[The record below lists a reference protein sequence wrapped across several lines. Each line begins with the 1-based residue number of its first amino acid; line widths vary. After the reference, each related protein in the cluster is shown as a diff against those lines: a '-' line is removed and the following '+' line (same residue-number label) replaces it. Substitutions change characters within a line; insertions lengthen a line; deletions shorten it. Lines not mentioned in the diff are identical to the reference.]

1 MELDQQP
8 LPAYVYTGI
17 IPSECRAGR
26 MMQVARGNMST
37 VSRIKV
43 SGLLVIPPA
52 ANRLG

>member
-1 MELDQQP
+1 MELEQQP
-8 LPAYVYTGI
+8 LPAYTGI
-17 IPSECRAGR
+17 IPNECRAGR

-37 VSRIKV
+37 LSRIKV